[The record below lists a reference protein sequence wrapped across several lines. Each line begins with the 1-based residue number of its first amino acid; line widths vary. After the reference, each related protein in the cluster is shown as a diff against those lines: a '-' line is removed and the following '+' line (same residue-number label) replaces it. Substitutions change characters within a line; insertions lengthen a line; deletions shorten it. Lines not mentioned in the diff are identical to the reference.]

1 MSDRRTHQPPQQRKH
16 LLIQQG
22 AAYRAAVSESM
33 QTVQDNL
40 HPDALT
46 RNALDYAG
54 RHVWPGVF
62 AMAGQALRK
71 EGTLAA
77 LLPVLIPL
85 AKGGWSRLQ
94 RRPLRKTLLHALAL
108 ALPVA
113 TLAYLAS
120 RKAAA
125 RTGDADADAG
135 AG

>member
-1 MSDRRTHQPPQQRKH
+1 MSDRRTHQSPQQRKH

-54 RHVWPGVF
+54 SHLWPGVF
-62 AMAGQALRK
+62 AIAGQALRK

-85 AKGGWSRLQ
+85 AKGGWSRLK
-94 RRPLRKTLLHALAL
+94 RRPLRKALLRALAI
-108 ALPVA
+108 ALPA
-113 TLAYLAS
+113 AAAAYLAR

-125 RTGDADADAG
+125 RMDDAAAG
-135 AG
+135 QG